1 MGTRWARFARGLLAA
16 LASTAVA
23 GLSHALAGGGAPSTL
38 SIAIALAFSA
48 LVCVALTG
56 RRLSAA
62 RMSVAVVL
70 SQFAF
75 HGVFST
81 IGVAPSHAPAALE
94 GAAHG
99 AHSAASIGL
108 LVAPET
114 GHHTSGW
121 MWLAHAL
128 AAVATIVVLR
138 RGEAAFWGMRDAALR
153 FLATVFTVSPV
164 LSIEPPAAPVV
175 ARVAAPRHFEFLL
188 GSLQHR
194 GPPALSF

>member
-1 MGTRWARFARGLLAA
+1 MGTRWARIARGLLAA

-23 GLSHALAGGGAPSTL
+23 ALSHALAGGGAPSTL
-38 SIAIALAFSA
+38 SLVIAVAFSA

-56 RRLSAA
+56 RRLSAG
-62 RMSVAVVL
+62 RMSAAVAL

-75 HGVFST
+75 HGVFAGLGASGHT
-81 IGVAPSHAPAALE
+81 AATLE
-94 GAAHG
+94 SAAHG
-99 AHSAASIGL
+99 AHTVASIGL
-108 LVAPET
+108 SVVPET
-114 GHHTSGW
+114 THHTSGW

-128 AAVATIVVLR
+128 AALATIVVLR

-153 FLATVFTVSPV
+153 FLATVFTLPPAPTSA
-164 LSIEPPAAPVV
+164 PPAAPVV

>member
-16 LASTAVA
+16 LASTSVA
-23 GLSHALAGGGAPSTL
+23 ALSHAMAGGGAPSTL
-38 SIAIALAFSA
+38 SLVIAVSFSA

-62 RMSVAVVL
+62 RMSAAVAL

-75 HGVFST
+75 HGVFAGLGGAS
-81 IGVAPSHAPAALE
+81 GHAAAALE
-94 GAAHG
+94 GAGHG
-99 AHSAASIGL
+99 AHSATSIAL
-108 LVAPET
+108 AAVPTAQ
-114 GHHTSGW
+114 HHTSGW

-128 AAVATIVVLR
+128 AALATIVVLR

-153 FLATVFTVSPV
+153 FLATVFAVAPV
-164 LSIEPPAAPVV
+164 LPFTPPAAPVV

-194 GPPALSF
+194 GPPALSY